1 MGDPTADPLT
11 VGLACTGCS
20 ANTRAGVPASANAA
34 LSNVTPH
41 ALVLRWAADFQE
53 LHPRNY
59 LVAPTNRRGSVLSA
73 ADVVGLGR
81 AVGLRGSHTDPICH
95 NPPSLSA
102 LRVLVCPLLSK
113 DRLLQ
118 MLLSAVLHS
127 PKPGG
132 AVRCGCAFAP
142 SAPGSLLHHAPG
154 GHTGRRPRRPSAAA
168 EAPPSLPPRR
178 CLTLKKKKLSQ
189 HVYCSQGGDEE
200 IAIFPQE
207 PEQHWGEVVRRP

>member
-95 NPPSLSA
+95 NPPRRRTMYLCVPCSRRTVSFKCYSA
-102 LRVLVCPLLSK
+102 QSCTAQSQEVQFDV
-113 DRLLQ
+113 
-118 MLLSAVLHS
+118 VVHS
-127 PKPGG
+127 PHPHQVAFYIMRQADTPDVGRGGPQLPQKLLRHFHHGG
-132 AVRCGCAFAP
+132 A
-142 SAPGSLLHHAPG
+142 
-154 GHTGRRPRRPSAAA
+154 
-168 EAPPSLPPRR
+168 
-178 CLTLKKKKLSQ
+178 
-189 HVYCSQGGDEE
+189 
-200 IAIFPQE
+200 
-207 PEQHWGEVVRRP
+207 